1 MNTARAALR
10 IFALAGVSLSLIGC
24 ETVREAAGV
33 VKEPPDEFAVLT
45 KSPLVIPPD
54 FNLRP
59 PKPGASPTN
68 QSSPTE
74 SAQAALFAEDPA
86 TAAAAMPGSF
96 SAEERVVLANTG
108 GANAD
113 HSIRKQ
119 IASDAKAMEA
129 TDDSFTD
136 MLLFGSPGAD
146 KGTALNADAE
156 AQRLQAAK
164 ASGQQVASSP
174 TANHPVVP
182 AKPDDSA
189 TIGKDSGGWFD
200 GIF

>member
-10 IFALAGVSLSLIGC
+10 IFALAGVALSLIGC

-96 SAEERVVLANTG
+96 SAEERIVLASTR

-129 TDDSFTD
+129 TNDSFTD
-136 MLLFGSPGAD
+136 RLLFGSPGSD
-146 KGTALNADAE
+146 KGTALDADAE
-156 AQRLQAAK
+156 TQRLQAAK
-164 ASGQQVASSP
+164 TSGQQVASSP
-174 TANHPVVP
+174 TANHPVP
-182 AKPDDSA
+182 AKPEDSA

>member
-1 MNTARAALR
+1 MRTARAALCM
-10 IFALAGVSLSLIGC
+10 FALAGVALSLIGC
-24 ETVREAAGV
+24 QSIREAAGV

-45 KSPLVIPPD
+45 KSPLVVPPD

-68 QSSPTE
+68 QTSPTE

-86 TAAAAMPGSF
+86 TAAAAMPGNY

-136 MLLFGSPGAD
+136 RLLFGSPDPD
-146 KGTALNADAE
+146 KGTQLNADAE

-164 ASGQQVASSP
+164 AGGQQVASSP
-174 TANHPVVP
+174 TANHPEP
-182 AKPDDSA
+182 AKPQDSA

>member
-1 MNTARAALR
+1 MNTARTALR
-10 IFALAGVSLSLIGC
+10 IFALAGVALSLIGC

-74 SAQAALFAEDPA
+74 SAQAALFADDPA
-86 TAAAAMPGSF
+86 TAAAAMPGTF
-96 SAEERVVLANTG
+96 SPEERIVLASTR
-108 GANAD
+108 GANSD
-113 HSIRKQ
+113 HAIRKQ

-129 TDDSFTD
+129 TNDGFTD
-136 MLLFGSPGAD
+136 TLLFGAPDPD
-146 KGTALNADAE
+146 KGTPLNADAE

-164 ASGQQVASSP
+164 ANGQQVASSP
-174 TANHPVVP
+174 TAKHPVS
-182 AKPDDSA
+182 AKPEDSA
-189 TIGKDSGGWFD
+189 TIGKESGGWFD